1 MKATVVFLLH
11 LVAFL
16 SLAAACLNVPSMSVE
31 DACRT
36 ATGTPLMYGLCKDAL
51 CDVAFATSGVDL
63 YALVAAKRALAS
75 YGDTARAIS
84 DRLSGA
90 GGAASGSL
98 VGDEKDAY
106 DVCAGAYSL
115 GTGIMEQVA
124 DAMIGC
130 RFGDDLGKLYKDGIA
145 QMETCRDKLLT
156 LTSSPLYDMN
166 LGDRNKAILAYFL
179 GRLLGVQ

>member
-1 MKATVVFLLH
+1 MKSCTVVFLLY
-11 LVAFL
+11 VAFL
-16 SLAAACLNVPSMSVE
+16 SLAAACPNVPYMSVE
-31 DACRT
+31 EA
-36 ATGTPLMYGLCKDAL
+36 
-51 CDVAFATSGVDL
+51 GVDL

-90 GGAASGSL
+90 AAGSL
-98 VGDEKDAY
+98 VGDEKEAY

-115 GTGIMEQVA
+115 GTGTMEQVA
-124 DAMIGC
+124 DALIGC
-130 RFGDDLGKLYKDGIA
+130 QFGDDLGKLYKDGIA
-145 QMETCRDKLLT
+145 QMETCRDTLLT
-156 LTSSPLYDMN
+156 LTSSPLYHVN